1 MRRTVLVTLPL
12 LALAACGTS
21 FTAAD
26 ITAYQQDL
34 AALTV
39 TVTTHQDAGVATSP
53 ADCAA
58 EHRRYDDA
66 ARPVLRHM
74 LGMSQGMDDCRQ
86 AMGHAGPFELHGMCG
101 SMQTELDRHAA
112 AACSPD
118 AGANHAEVAHHCQLM
133 RDWLGQQQGTATA
146 MGQMGSMMRGGH
158 CAP

>member
-1 MRRTVLVTLPL
+1 MLRTAFVTVPL
-12 LALAACGTS
+12 LALAACGVS
-21 FTAAD
+21 FTTAD
-26 ITAYQQDL
+26 VTAYQQDL

-39 TVTTHQDAGVATSP
+39 TVSTHQDAGVATP

-58 EHRRYDDA
+58 EHQRYDAA
-66 ARPVLRHM
+66 ARPVLQHM

-86 AMGHAGPFELHGMCG
+86 AMGHPGPYELHGMCS

-118 AGANHAEVAHHCQLM
+118 AGANHAEVVHHCQLM

-146 MGQMGSMMRGGH
+146 MGQMGNMMMGGH
-158 CAP
+158 CGP